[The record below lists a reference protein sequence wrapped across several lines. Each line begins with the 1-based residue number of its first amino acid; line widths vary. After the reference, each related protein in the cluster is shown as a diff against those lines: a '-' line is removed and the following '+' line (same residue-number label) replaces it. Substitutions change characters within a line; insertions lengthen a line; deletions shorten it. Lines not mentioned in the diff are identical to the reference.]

1 MSLKSKKVCMIVENL
16 PVPFDRRVWQ
26 EALAL
31 QEAEAIVTVICP
43 QTKEYPLPFEE
54 IDGIRVYRHYL
65 PEASS
70 TKKYF
75 IEYLTAIYHEF
86 RLLFKVFTTHGIQD
100 VIHACNPPDLIF
112 IPAAPFYLFTRARFL
127 FDHHDINPELW
138 KAKFNRKGLG
148 YRALLLAE
156 RWTLFFAKHVIA
168 TNDSYK
174 QIAMERGK
182 KKDSEVTVVRSG
194 PDLTKLKVG
203 AAKPELKKGFQYM
216 VAYIGV
222 MGQQEGLDLLLKSI
236 EYIVKDQNR
245 TDIYFCLMGNGPV
258 RENLMQ
264 MSVELNLEAYV
275 EFPGRVSN
283 EYLADV
289 LNTADLCVNP
299 DIPSEMND
307 KSTMNKIM
315 EYMAFAKPIVQYS
328 LKEGSFSAGKSSLYA
343 KNTDTI
349 DFANKIIWLVEHPE
363 EAKKMGE
370 WGRERVEKEL
380 SWDFEKPKLISA
392 YKKLLKL

>member
-1 MSLKSKKVCMIVENL
+1 
-16 PVPFDRRVWQ
+16 
-26 EALAL
+26 
-31 QEAEAIVTVICP
+31 
-43 QTKEYPLPFEE
+43 
-54 IDGIRVYRHYL
+54 
-65 PEASS
+65 
-70 TKKYF
+70 
-75 IEYLTAIYHEF
+75 
-86 RLLFKVFTTHGIQD
+86 
-100 VIHACNPPDLIF
+100 
-112 IPAAPFYLFTRARFL
+112 
-127 FDHHDINPELW
+127 
-138 KAKFNRKGLG
+138 
-148 YRALLLAE
+148 
-156 RWTLFFAKHVIA
+156 
-168 TNDSYK
+168 
-174 QIAMERGK
+174 
-182 KKDSEVTVVRSG
+182 
-194 PDLTKLKVG
+194 
-203 AAKPELKKGFQYM
+203 M

>member
-1 MSLKSKKVCMIVENL
+1 MIVENL

-31 QEAEAIVTVICP
+31 QEAGAIVTVICP

-70 TKKYF
+70 TKGYF

-156 RWTLFFAKHVIA
+156 RWTFFFAKHVIA

-370 WGRERVEKEL
+370 WGRERVEKKL

>member
-1 MSLKSKKVCMIVENL
+1 
-16 PVPFDRRVWQ
+16 
-26 EALAL
+26 
-31 QEAEAIVTVICP
+31 
-43 QTKEYPLPFEE
+43 
-54 IDGIRVYRHYL
+54 
-65 PEASS
+65 
-70 TKKYF
+70 
-75 IEYLTAIYHEF
+75 
-86 RLLFKVFTTHGIQD
+86 
-100 VIHACNPPDLIF
+100 
-112 IPAAPFYLFTRARFL
+112 
-127 FDHHDINPELW
+127 
-138 KAKFNRKGLG
+138 
-148 YRALLLAE
+148 
-156 RWTLFFAKHVIA
+156 
-168 TNDSYK
+168 
-174 QIAMERGK
+174 MERGK

-245 TDIYFCLMGNGPV
+245 TDFYFCLMGNGPV